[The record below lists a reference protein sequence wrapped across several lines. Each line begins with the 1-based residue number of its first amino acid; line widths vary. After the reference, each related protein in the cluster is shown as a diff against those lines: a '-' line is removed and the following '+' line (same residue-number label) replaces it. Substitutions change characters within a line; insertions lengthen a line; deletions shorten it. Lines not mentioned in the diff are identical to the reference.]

1 MDVTVY
7 GKHLKIGVSLN
18 EHIKEHLKDTV
29 KKYFK
34 DALNAHVTIVKE
46 GQVFKTE
53 IIINEGTGTGVLIKS
68 NGQEYDSY
76 RSFNVAN
83 EKIEKQLSK
92 YKTRI
97 RSHKKQKG
105 YPMELVGGTKYV
117 ISPLEEKDIENHEK
131 SPTIIAEKPSV
142 IEILTVKDAV
152 MRMDLL
158 NLPTLV
164 FINKASEKLNVVY
177 YRKDGNISW
186 IDTQIYA
193 K

>member
-1 MDVTVY
+1 MDIIIY
-7 GKHLKIGVSLN
+7 GKHLQIGANLDQYV
-18 EHIKEHLKDTV
+18 KKHLQDIV

-34 DALNAHVTIVKE
+34 DAINAHVTIEKE
-46 GQVFKTE
+46 GQIFKTE
-53 IIINEGTGTGVLIKS
+53 IIVNEGTSAGVLIKS

-83 EKIEKQLSK
+83 EKIEKQLRR

-97 RSHKKQKG
+97 KNHKKHKVHS
-105 YPMELVGGTKYV
+105 MRLVSGTKYI
-117 ISPLEEKDIENHEK
+117 ISPLGDEDIENHEK
-131 SPTIIAEKPSV
+131 SPAIIAEKPSV

-152 MRMDLL
+152 MKMDLL

-164 FINKASEKLNVVY
+164 FINSVSKKLNVVY

-186 IDTQIYA
+186 IDTQVPVR
-193 K
+193 